1 MHFIAATII
10 FTVHILEGQ
19 FKSTTGRL
27 LEVEDESGQ
36 DLVDE
41 RHHQDLL
48 PAELSLLGVL
58 AILARQHLEELELI
72 T

>member
-19 FKSTTGRL
+19 FNSTTGRL

-48 PAELSLLGVL
+48 PAELSLL
-58 AILARQHLEELELI
+58 
-72 T
+72 

>member
-1 MHFIAATII
+1 MQ
-10 FTVHILEGQ
+10 Q
-19 FKSTTGRL
+19 FNSTTGRL

-41 RHHQDLL
+41 RHNQDLL
-48 PAELSLLGVL
+48 PAKLSLLGVL